1 MRAIESITLGDM
13 RRVNMKL
20 RCVTIVSLVQHLYV
34 KRKTTKNHNMHQ
46 MTFMKS
52 KLSTKFSITRYGGWD
67 WCEIFWRVYK
77 YTDQLAMYDFDDSN
91 AVQAIQD
98 KLITFNEEGSGWV
111 LNNVVNISTSI
122 AGSEPTIFNTVA
134 PHLSVSM
141 VSPLQGCP
149 YMVNITQEQPSIEK
163 CRWLSSNRVQ
173 LHHSCEANKYRI
185 SKPFFLFS
193 LV

>member
-1 MRAIESITLGDM
+1 
-13 RRVNMKL
+13 
-20 RCVTIVSLVQHLYV
+20 
-34 KRKTTKNHNMHQ
+34 
-46 MTFMKS
+46 
-52 KLSTKFSITRYGGWD
+52 
-67 WCEIFWRVYK
+67 
-77 YTDQLAMYDFDDSN
+77 MYDFDDSN

-149 YMVNITQEQPSIEK
+149 YV
-163 CRWLSSNRVQ
+163 C
-173 LHHSCEANKYRI
+173 
-185 SKPFFLFS
+185 SKPHVL
-193 LV
+193 L